1 MKICLIAEGCYPY
14 VVGGVSS
21 WIHHLIQSFPSQEYI
36 ILTIVANRSYS
47 GKYVYELP
55 ENVTEVHELYLE
67 DYDWGGKRGRKKS
80 LNKKEYKALR
90 SLLLNQKVD
99 WETLF
104 DLFQKRSLSVNN
116 LLMSVDFFNAVTDCY
131 NLNYSQIVFSDFLW
145 MMRSIYLPLFLT
157 LKMKIPKADL
167 YHCTATGYAGIL
179 GSMAKYIHGGRLLI
193 SEHGIY
199 TREREEELIKAKW
212 VQGIYKDIW
221 IDQFRKMSNLAYD
234 RADLVTSLYEHA
246 RELEVELG
254 CPFEKTVIT
263 PNGISVENFR
273 NLPGKTAEEKG
284 RIYVGAILRVA
295 PIKDIKTLIHAFNF
309 AKEEEPSLK
318 LWIMGPWEEEK
329 EYAQECFDLVDSEG
343 IADVEFTGRVDI
355 REYLGKMDMT
365 ILTSISEGQP
375 LTILESFAAHKPVI
389 ATDVGNCRGL
399 IMGEGDEFGAAGI
412 ITHIMNVEEIA
423 RAMVSLA
430 RNEAMRLWMGENGY
444 QRVLAKYRYRYMIG
458 AYRNIYRDFAGSMS
472 LDWKDDGV
480 GEEMEIRK
488 EIQVREEEEIRE
500 EKQVRGEEVKEETGA
515 YRAVNGIFA
524 GSMGL
529 GWKDDRVG
537 EKVMEEEEAWE
548 EEELPEEE
556 FWEEEELPEE
566 EFWEEEELP
575 EEGQIQE
582 REDVPEENQEEE
594 DVPEENQEEDIVREE
609 IRKKTEKKKKSKKK
623 SEEKESEKKS
633 KKKKTKKKKK
643 SKKKLDKKSEKRK
656 SDKQSDDK
664 KSEKKKS
671 KKKKSDKKSEKKKS
685 KKKKSEKEKKP
696 RKKDKSW
703 QG

>member
-21 WIHHLIQSFPSQEYI
+21 WIHRLIQAFPNQEYI

-55 ENVTEVHELYLE
+55 KNVTELHELYLE
-67 DYDWGGKRGRKKS
+67 DYDWGKKRKRKK
-80 LNKKEYKALR
+80 LLKKKEYTALR

-104 DLFQKRSLSVNN
+104 DMFQKRSLSVNN

-145 MMRSIYLPLFLT
+145 MMRSIYLPMFHT

-179 GSMAKYIHGGRLLI
+179 GSMAKHFHGGRLLI

-221 IDQFRKMSNLAYD
+221 IEQFRKMSNLAYD

-254 CPFEKTVIT
+254 CPFEKTIIT
-263 PNGISVENFR
+263 PNGILVESFQ
-273 NLPGKTAEEKG
+273 NLPGKTEEEKG
-284 RIYVGAILRVA
+284 RVYVGAVLRVT
-295 PIKDIKTLIHAFNF
+295 PIKDIKTLIHAFSY

-329 EYAQECFDLVDSEG
+329 EYAQECFELVDSEG
-343 IADVEFTGRVDI
+343 ITDVEFTGRVDI

-389 ATDVGNCRGL
+389 ATDVGNCKGL
-399 IMGEGDEFGAAGI
+399 IMGEDDGFGAAGI
-412 ITHIMNVEEIA
+412 VTHIMNVEEIA

-444 QRVLAKYRYRYMIG
+444 RRVLAKYQYIYMIK
-458 AYRNIYRDFAGSMS
+458 AYRSIY
-472 LDWKDDGV
+472 KD
-480 GEEMEIRK
+480 
-488 EIQVREEEEIRE
+488 
-500 EKQVRGEEVKEETGA
+500 
-515 YRAVNGIFA
+515 FA

-529 GWKDDRVG
+529 DWIEDEAEKETWEGTEIREEEQDQERESGVNHSFSGDIAGSMGLLWK
-537 EKVMEEEEAWE
+537 EEETKKEEQIQEEEES
-548 EEELPEEE
+548 
-556 FWEEEELPEE
+556 
-566 EFWEEEELP
+566 
-575 EEGQIQE
+575 
-582 REDVPEENQEEE
+582 QEEE
-594 DVPEENQEEDIVREE
+594 PKEEKVKEEDDREEEPQEEKEKEEDDREE
-609 IRKKTEKKKKSKKK
+609 EPQKEKVKKEKQVQKEEFEKEGIEKKKSGKEKSKKNEFEK
-623 SEEKESEKKS
+623 KESEK
-633 KKKKTKKKKK
+633 
-643 SKKKLDKKSEKRK
+643 
-656 SDKQSDDK
+656 K

-671 KKKKSDKKSEKKKS
+671 EKKKAEKKKAGKKLKKEKSEKAKKL
-685 KKKKSEKEKKP
+685 

-703 QG
+703 RG